1 MSAFPSRHK
10 DNSEEATGLL
20 FMRVYNAWHR
30 EIKRRLREL
39 DITHP
44 QFVVLA
50 IIGYLAQC
58 NTEISQT
65 MIAAHADMDVMS
77 ASQIL
82 NLMEKS
88 GLIRRTTHSRDSRA
102 KAIALTDL
110 GTAKMQVALPLVECA
125 DSLFFGSLGERE
137 PEFKALLHALRA
149 FRFPGKDAALI

>member
-1 MSAFPSRHK
+1 
-10 DNSEEATGLL
+10 
-20 FMRVYNAWHR
+20 
-30 EIKRRLREL
+30 
-39 DITHP
+39 
-44 QFVVLA
+44 
-50 IIGYLAQC
+50 
-58 NTEISQT
+58 

-149 FRFPGKDAALI
+149 FRFPGQGRRPDLKKSLVGKIRQAWGWGTG

>member
-58 NTEISQT
+58 NNEISQT
-65 MIAAHADMDVMS
+65 MIAAQRIWTSCPCLANP
-77 ASQIL
+77 
-82 NLMEKS
+82 NLMEK
-88 GLIRRTTHSRDSRA
+88 
-102 KAIALTDL
+102 
-110 GTAKMQVALPLVECA
+110 
-125 DSLFFGSLGERE
+125 
-137 PEFKALLHALRA
+137 
-149 FRFPGKDAALI
+149 AA

>member
-58 NTEISQT
+58 NNEISQT

-88 GLIRRTTHSRDSRA
+88 GLIRRTTHSRDSRPKPLRSRIWA
-102 KAIALTDL
+102 RRKCRSPCPWWNAP
-110 GTAKMQVALPLVECA
+110 TACFSVPWGNGNRNSKPCCTLCA
-125 DSLFFGSLGERE
+125 PS
-137 PEFKALLHALRA
+137 A
-149 FRFPGKDAALI
+149 FPARTPP